1 MNKLHRGNPCAAAQQ
16 RQIEIDPDNL
26 RAACNPASRIVDIDR
41 LQAEA
46 CADIQDAERRGS
58 WHSLEQGVRPVQFRP
73 EVPLTLFNRV
83 DERVRV
89 FAESFPFDREAFL
102 ALQFARPWRAVRER
116 EIEGFDSEVAI
127 SVAEL
132 PVERQRKVE
141 KDRHIVDDRIP
152 RTTGRTFQHAG
163 FYDFF

>member
-1 MNKLHRGNPCAAAQQ
+1 
-16 RQIEIDPDNL
+16 
-26 RAACNPASRIVDIDR
+26 
-41 LQAEA
+41 
-46 CADIQDAERRGS
+46 
-58 WHSLEQGVRPVQFRP
+58 
-73 EVPLTLFNRV
+73 
-83 DERVRV
+83 
-89 FAESFPFDREAFL
+89 
-102 ALQFARPWRAVRER
+102 VRER